1 MAARSP
7 APMRRLLNI
16 YRLGVKELISLWND
30 KVLLIMI
37 IWAFSGGIYSAA
49 TATSQELHNAPIAIV
64 DEDQSVL
71 SSRIAGAFYG
81 PYFKTPEMIVESQ
94 VDAGLD
100 AGTFTFV
107 LTIPPDFERDV
118 LAGTQPGIQLNI
130 DAMRVSQAFIGAGY
144 IQNIVLGEVAE
155 FVQHRREEAVSPISL
170 TPTIL
175 FNPNLTSAWFGS
187 VMEMINNVTMLSV
200 ILTGAALIRERE
212 HGTLEHL
219 MVMPIGAFEIMLAKV
234 WAMAL
239 VVWVAVLLSLYFVVE
254 RALGGADR
262 RLDSAVHGRCAG
274 AAARDHLAGH
284 LHRHAV
290 AQHAAARPH
299 DDSGRAAAGTAVRR
313 HDAARKHAGGGAEH
327 HAVRTHHAFRQPRAG
342 GAVPRRRAR
351 CRVAQPAR
359 HGRDRTRLLRRLAAD
374 VSGAASRRRAE
385 QFRAAYASVSNGP
398 PGPARASRSCRSQSM
413 NRRVRIGSPR
423 ACGYTMLTGRGGGSK
438 SASTTTSRP
447 AGDQRRH
454 LVGT

>member
-1 MAARSP
+1 MATRSP
-7 APMRRLLNI
+7 ALMRRLLNV

-71 SSRIAGAFYG
+71 SSRIAGSFYG
-81 PYFKTPEMIVESQ
+81 PYFKKPEMITEPQ

-118 LAGTQPGIQLNI
+118 LAGLQPGIQLNI

-155 FVQHRREEAVSPISL
+155 FVQHRREEVVSAISL
-170 TPTIL
+170 APTIL

-187 VMEMINNVTMLSV
+187 VMEIINNVTMLSV

-219 MVMPIGAFEIMLAKV
+219 MVMPLGAAEIMLAKV
-234 WAMAL
+234 WSMAL
-239 VVWVAVLLSLYFVVE
+239 VVWVAVALSLYFVVE
-254 RALGGADR
+254 RALGVPIAGSIP
-262 RLDSAVHGRCAG
+262 LFMAG
-274 AAARDHLAGH
+274 AMVQLLA
-284 LHRHAV
+284 
-290 AQHAAARPH
+290 
-299 DDSGRAAAGTAVRR
+299 
-313 HDAARKHAGGGAEH
+313 
-327 HAVRTHHAFRQPRAG
+327 
-342 GAVPRRRAR
+342 
-351 CRVAQPAR
+351 
-359 HGRDRTRLLRRLAAD
+359 
-374 VSGAASRRRAE
+374 
-385 QFRAAYASVSNGP
+385 
-398 PGPARASRSCRSQSM
+398 
-413 NRRVRIGSPR
+413 
-423 ACGYTMLTGRGGGSK
+423 
-438 SASTTTSRP
+438 TTSLGIFIGTLSRNMP
-447 AGDQRRH
+447 QLGLMMILVVLPLQLLSGGMTPRESMPEVVQNIMMFAPTTHFVSLAQAVLYRGAGFDVVWPSLLAMAGIALALFLMSLALFRRS
-454 LVGT
+454 LASQA